1 MNRTKVTACSSGKK
15 FFFITASLGSLFSI
29 KVLRRERKVGAF
41 GVCCVKKARAHSGT
55 FLFGEK
61 ITARAR
67 NLNIV
72 SSAPTSL
79 CGVLFHVDRKYIWV
93 GTDGFWF
100 LQKPLFFYHFF
111 LCSSIDTPPGPRDTT
126 ISSPPI
132 TDNVW
137 KKSYLR
143 KSLMGLYEGM
153 VHHALK

>member
-1 MNRTKVTACSSGKK
+1 MNRTNDRVFFGKK
-15 FFFITASLGSLFSI
+15 VFFYHCVVRFTFFNKSSSSRKISRRFWR
-29 KVLRRERKVGAF
+29 VLCEKGA
-41 GVCCVKKARAHSGT
+41 RTRSGT

-61 ITARAR
+61 ITARAHATST
-67 NLNIV
+67 LFLQLQHLCVGFCFMWIENIWGG
-72 SSAPTSL
+72 A
-79 CGVLFHVDRKYIWV
+79 
-93 GTDGFWF
+93 DGFWSAKNHF
-100 LQKPLFFYHFF
+100 FFYHFF
-111 LCSSIDTPPGPRDTT
+111 LCSSMETPPGPRDTT